1 MMQTCLERLIRFQ
14 QNYHKLMQGRY
25 AKFDQL
31 NRGLLIAALVF
42 SLLSRWLPYRIGQL
56 LFIVF
61 FGWMIFRFLSKKIYP
76 RLSENQRYL
85 KYLDRVK
92 EKYHQ
97 IKNKKQVKM
106 DRKSYT
112 FFECPNCHQKQ
123 RAPRGKGRIRVT
135 CKTCGIKF
143 ETNV

>member
-1 MMQTCLERLIRFQ
+1 LE
-14 QNYHKLMQGRY
+14 Y
-25 AKFDQL
+25 FD
-31 NRGLLIAALVF
+31 
-42 SLLSRWLPYRIGQL
+42 
-56 LFIVF
+56 
-61 FGWMIFRFLSKKIYP
+61 K
-76 RLSENQRYL
+76 
-85 KYLDRVK
+85 VK

-97 IKNKKQVKM
+97 MRNKKQAKTE
-106 DRKSYT
+106 RKSYT

>member
-1 MMQTCLERLIRFQ
+1 MIDDGGDNRMQTWLERLIRFQ
-14 QNYHKLMQGRY
+14 QNYQKLMQGRY

-31 NRGLLIAALVF
+31 NRVLLIIALFF
-42 SLLSRWLPYRIGQL
+42 SLLSRWLPFRIGQL

-61 FGWMIFRFLSKKIYP
+61 FGLML
-76 RLSENQRYL
+76 LRYL
-85 KYLDRVK
+85 EYFDKVK

-97 IKNKKQVKM
+97 MRNKKQAKTE
-106 DRKSYT
+106 RKSYT